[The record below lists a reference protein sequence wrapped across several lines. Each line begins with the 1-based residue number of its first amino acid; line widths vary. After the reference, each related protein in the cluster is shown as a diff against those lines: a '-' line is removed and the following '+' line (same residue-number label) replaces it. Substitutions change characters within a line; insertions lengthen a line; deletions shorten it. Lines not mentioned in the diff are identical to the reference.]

1 MVTLLRRSCQR
12 RWREK
17 AINTRLREYRCGGVR
32 LNFSHPLIMGVVNV
46 TPDSFSGGGRRV
58 SSRSAVNLAQK
69 LIAEGADIIDVGG
82 ESTRPGAA
90 PVPMKTELARV
101 IPVIESLT
109 RLHPRVPI
117 SIDTSKPEVAQAA
130 ITAGAVIIN
139 DVTGLSH
146 PAMVE
151 LAARTQAPVVI
162 MHMKGKPGDMAKK
175 ARYGDVVKEVAA
187 WLAGRAMEIDGRGV
201 KNIIL
206 DPGLG
211 FAKTA
216 SHNLA
221 LLNSLEKIVALGYPV
236 MVGASR
242 KSFIGKILDK
252 PVEERE
258 AGTVAVT
265 AIAVMKGASI
275 IRVHDAA
282 ENIQAARMA
291 YCVRKGGI

>member
-1 MVTLLRRSCQR
+1 MVTLLKRSCQR
-12 RWREK
+12 KWREK
-17 AINTRLREYRCGGVR
+17 AINTRLREYRYRG
-32 LNFSHPLIMGVVNV
+32 LKLSFSHPLIMGVVNV
-46 TPDSFSGGGRRV
+46 TPDSFSGGGKPV
-58 SSRSAVNLAQK
+58 SARSAIALAEK
-69 LIAEGADIIDVGG
+69 LIAEGADIVDIGG

-90 PVPMKTELARV
+90 PVSVKSEIARV

-109 RLHPRVPI
+109 RLHPRIPL

-130 ITAGAVIIN
+130 LTAGACIIN

-151 LAARTQAPVVI
+151 LAGRTQAPVVI

-175 ARYGDVVKEVAA
+175 ARYGNVVEEVAQ
-187 WLAGRAMEIDGRGV
+187 WLANRAQELESHGV

-216 SHNLA
+216 SHNIA
-221 LLNSLEKIVALGYPV
+221 LLNRLEKIVGLGYPV
-236 MVGASR
+236 LIGASR
-242 KSFIGKILDK
+242 KSFIGKILDTL
-252 PVEERE
+252 VEERE
-258 AGTVAVT
+258 IGTLAVT

-275 IRVHDAA
+275 IRVHDVAG
-282 ENIQAARMA
+282 NIQAARIA
-291 YCVRKGGI
+291 HCVRKGRI

>member
-1 MVTLLRRSCQR
+1 L
-12 RWREK
+12 
-17 AINTRLREYRCGGVR
+17 R

-46 TPDSFSGGGRRV
+46 TPDSFSGGGRPV
-58 SSRSAVNLAQK
+58 SSRSAVNLAEK
-69 LIAEGADIIDVGG
+69 LIAEGADIIDIGG
-82 ESTRPGAA
+82 ESTRPGSA
-90 PVPMKTELARV
+90 PVPLKTELGRV

-109 RLHPRVPI
+109 RRHPRIPI

-130 ITAGAVIIN
+130 LAAGASIIN

-151 LAARTQAPVVI
+151 LSARTQAPVVI
-162 MHMKGKPGDMAKK
+162 MHMKGSPRDMAKRS
-175 ARYGDVVKEVAA
+175 RYGDVVEEVTA
-187 WLAGRAMEIDGRGV
+187 WLAGRAVELESRGV

-221 LLNSLEKIVALGYPV
+221 LLNGLEKIVSLGYPV
-236 MVGASR
+236 LIGASR
-242 KSFIGKILDK
+242 KSFIGAILDK

-258 AGTVAVT
+258 TGTLAVT
-265 AIAVMKGASI
+265 AIAVMKGAAI
-275 IRVHDAA
+275 IRVHDVAG
-282 ENIQAARMA
+282 NIQAARMA
-291 YCVRKGGI
+291 YCVRRGATGGR

>member
-1 MVTLLRRSCQR
+1 LSLK

-17 AINTRLREYRCGGVR
+17 AINTRLREYRCGGAR
-32 LNFSHPLIMGVVNV
+32 LSFSLPLIMGVVNV

-58 SSRSAVNLAQK
+58 SPRSSIALAEK
-69 LIAEGADIIDVGG
+69 LISEGADIIDVGG
-82 ESTRPGAA
+82 ESTRPGSA
-90 PVPMKTELARV
+90 PVPLKTELARV

-109 RLHPRVPI
+109 RLHPRVPV

-130 ITAGAVIIN
+130 LTAGASIIN

-151 LAARTQAPVVI
+151 LAGRTQAPVVI

-175 ARYGDVVKEVAA
+175 ARYGDVVTEVTA
-187 WLAGRAMEIDGRGV
+187 WLARRAVELESRGV

-221 LLNSLEKIVALGYPV
+221 LLNGLEKIVELGYPV
-236 MVGASR
+236 LIGASR

-258 AGTVAVT
+258 VGTLAVT

-275 IRVHDAA
+275 IRVHEVAG
-282 ENIQAARMA
+282 NIQAARMA
-291 YCVRKGGI
+291 YFMRKGGI

>member
-1 MVTLLRRSCQR
+1 MVTLLKRSYQR
-12 RWREK
+12 KWREK
-17 AINTRLREYRCGGVR
+17 AINTRLREYRYRG
-32 LNFSHPLIMGVVNV
+32 LKLSFSHPLIMGVVNV

-58 SSRSAVNLAQK
+58 SPRSAVALAEK
-69 LIAEGADIIDVGG
+69 LISEGADIIDIGG

-90 PVPMKTELARV
+90 PVSVKSELARV

-109 RLHPRVPI
+109 RFHPQVPV

-130 ITAGAVIIN
+130 LTAGACIIN
-139 DVTGLSH
+139 DVTGLSSH
-146 PAMVE
+146 AMVE

-175 ARYGDVVKEVAA
+175 ARYGDVVVEVTA
-187 WLAGRAMEIDGRGV
+187 WLASRAQELESRGV
-201 KNIIL
+201 TKVIL
-206 DPGLG
+206 DPGIG

-221 LLNSLEKIVALGYPV
+221 LLNALERIVSLGYPV
-236 MVGASR
+236 LIGASR

-252 PVEERE
+252 PVGGRE
-258 AGTVAVT
+258 AGTLAVT

-275 IRVHDAA
+275 IRVHDVDG
-282 ENIQAARMA
+282 NIQAARMA
-291 YCVRKGGI
+291 HCVRRGGI

>member
-1 MVTLLRRSCQR
+1 
-12 RWREK
+12 
-17 AINTRLREYRCGGVR
+17 
-32 LNFSHPLIMGVVNV
+32 MGVVNV

-58 SSRSAVNLAQK
+58 SPRSAINLAEK
-69 LIAEGADIIDVGG
+69 LIAEGAGIIDIGG
-82 ESTRPGAA
+82 ESTRPGADT
-90 PVPMKTELARV
+90 VPLKTELARV

-109 RLHPRVPI
+109 RLHPQVPV

-130 ITAGAVIIN
+130 LAAGASIIN

-151 LAARTQAPVVI
+151 LAGRTQAPVVI

-175 ARYGDVVKEVAA
+175 ARYGDVVEEVTA
-187 WLAGRAMEIDGRGV
+187 WLAGRAVELESRGV
-201 KNIIL
+201 KKIIL

-221 LLNSLEKIVALGYPV
+221 LLNRLEKIVALGYPV
-236 MVGASR
+236 LIGASR

-258 AGTVAVT
+258 AGTLAVT
-265 AIAVMKGASI
+265 AIAVMKGAAI
-275 IRVHDAA
+275 IRVHEVAG
-282 ENIQAARMA
+282 NIQAARMA
-291 YCVRKGGI
+291 YCVRQGRI

>member
-1 MVTLLRRSCQR
+1 M
-12 RWREK
+12 
-17 AINTRLREYRCGGVR
+17 RLH
-32 LNFSHPLIMGVVNV
+32 FSRPLIMGVVNV
-46 TPDSFSGGGRRV
+46 TPDSFSGGARRV
-58 SSRSAVNLAQK
+58 SSRAAIAQAGR

-82 ESTRPGAA
+82 ESTRPGAP
-90 PVPMKTELARV
+90 PVPLKTELARV
-101 IPVIESLT
+101 IPVIESLA
-109 RLHPRVPI
+109 RLHPRTPV

-130 ITAGAVIIN
+130 LTAGAVIIN

-151 LAARTQAPVVI
+151 LAARSQAPVVI

-175 ARYGDVVKEVAA
+175 ARYGDVVEEVAA
-187 WLAGRAMEIDGRGV
+187 WLARRAVELESRGV

-221 LLNSLEKIVALGYPV
+221 LLNRLEKIVEFGYPV
-236 MVGASR
+236 LIGASR

-258 AGTVAVT
+258 AGTLAVT

-275 IRVHDAA
+275 IRVHEVAG
-282 ENIQAARMA
+282 NIQAARIA
-291 YCVRKGGI
+291 YCVRQGRV